1 VNQKKVVTIAV
12 GFFVAS
18 IITIPFLGT
27 SFIPEMKE
35 GSIVP
40 GIDRVPNISIEES
53 INMEFKAMK
62 AIMEVPGVKSVVSA
76 LGRGESPADP
86 QAQNESTPLVSL
98 KPKEEWP
105 EGWTQDDIANA
116 IKEKFKFLFGVVLMM
131 M

>member
-1 VNQKKVVTIAV
+1 MIVLKKVLVNQKKVVSLSQLS
-12 GFFVAS
+12 FFVAS

-62 AIMEVPGVKSVVSA
+62 AIMEVPW
-76 LGRGESPADP
+76 R
-86 QAQNESTPLVSL
+86 
-98 KPKEEWP
+98 
-105 EGWTQDDIANA
+105 
-116 IKEKFKFLFGVVLMM
+116 
-131 M
+131 